1 MATASYIPIVK
12 TNFKVE
18 IDGIDYGNFVSVRGL
33 GASADIMDD
42 IGGMDKN
49 ERKIPAKV
57 KYNVVTLTRNC
68 DPKDAVLRNWW
79 KTVERGKPERKPVS
93 IVLFDRDGSTE
104 ISRRNLYECVPCG
117 WDMSDLGTA
126 EQGPLQESISIVY
139 EDADW
144 K

>member
-1 MATASYIPIVK
+1 MAEYVPTSR

-18 IDGIDYGNFVSVRGL
+18 TDGIDHGNFVSVTGL
-33 GASADIMDD
+33 GGSAEIIDD

-49 ERKIPAKV
+49 ARKIPGKV
-57 KYNVVTLTRNC
+57 KYETITITRNS
-68 DPKDAVLRNWW
+68 DPKDKVLKEWW
-79 KTVERGKPERKPVS
+79 KTVERGAPERKPVS
-93 IVLFDRDGSTE
+93 IVFYDRSGSEE

-117 WDMSDLGTA
+117 WTMSDLGSEESGSMT
-126 EQGPLQESISIVY
+126 ESISLVY